1 MSEFVRM
8 EREGA
13 IAILVLDVPGE
24 PVNTLSPKF
33 SDAFAQAIAQ
43 VESDSSIAAAI
54 VISGK
59 KDNFIAGADIKVLE
73 TVRSADDGV
82 ALSKQGQAALQRL
95 ATLSKPLVAAI
106 HGACLGGGLEVALA
120 CHYRVATDDKKTKL
134 GLPEVQLGLLP
145 GAGGTQRLARLLP
158 AAIAKQMIYFGEPLA
173 AERALSL
180 GLINAVVTSG
190 EVLQEAHAWAER
202 LAGLP
207 PLALRSAKLLVQGA
221 TFNGLVNGIEAE
233 RQAVSYLFQ
242 TQDAR
247 EGIQAFLDKRAPSF
261 QGS

>member
-1 MSEFVRM
+1 MFETLQFVAEHGIGVLTLNRP
-8 EREGA
+8 ERLNA
-13 IAILVLDVPGE
+13 
-24 PVNTLSPKF
+24 VNTAMANELEALARQLR
-33 SDAFAQAIAQ
+33 DEHALRAL
-43 VESDSSIAAAI
+43 I
-54 VISGK
+54 VTGAGRV
-59 KDNFIAGADIKVLE
+59 FCAGADI
-73 TVRSADDGV
+73 
-82 ALSKQGQAALQRL
+82 AALKTLQGADAPYRFLEGLQL
-95 ATLSKPLVAAI
+95 AFNAIEALPMPTIAAV
-106 HGACLGGGLEVALA
+106 HGLAFGGGCELALA
-120 CHYRVATDDKKTKL
+120 CDFRLLSAEARL
-134 GLPEVQLGLLP
+134 GVPEIKLGLLP

-207 PLALRSAKLLVQGA
+207 PLALRSAKLLVHGA

-242 TQDAR
+242 TEDAR

>member
-1 MSEFVRM
+1 MFETLQFVA
-8 EREGA
+8 ERG
-13 IAILVLDVPGE
+13 IGVLTLNRPE
-24 PVNTLSPKF
+24 RLNAVNTAMANEL
-33 SDAFAQAIAQ
+33 QALARQ
-43 VESDSSIAAAI
+43 LRDEHTLRALI
-54 VISGK
+54 VTGAGRV
-59 KDNFIAGADIKVLE
+59 FCAGADIAALE
-73 TVRSADDGV
+73 TLQGADAPYRFLEGLQLAFNAIE
-82 ALSKQGQAALQRL
+82 ALPMPTIAAVHGL
-95 ATLSKPLVAAI
+95 AF
-106 HGACLGGGLEVALA
+106 GGGCELALA
-120 CHYRVATDDKKTKL
+120 CDFRLLSSEARL
-134 GLPEVQLGLLP
+134 GVPEIKLGLLP

-202 LAGLP
+202 LTGLP
-207 PLALRSAKLLVQGA
+207 PLALRSAKLLVHGA

-242 TQDAR
+242 TEDAH
-247 EGIQAFLDKRAPSF
+247 EGIRAFLDKRAPRF

>member
-1 MSEFVRM
+1 MFETLQFVAEHGIGVLTLNRP
-8 EREGA
+8 ERLNA
-13 IAILVLDVPGE
+13 
-24 PVNTLSPKF
+24 VNTAMANELEALARQLR
-33 SDAFAQAIAQ
+33 DEHALRAL
-43 VESDSSIAAAI
+43 I
-54 VISGK
+54 VTGAGRV
-59 KDNFIAGADIKVLE
+59 FCAGADIAALE
-73 TVRSADDGV
+73 TLQGADAPYRFLEGLQLAFNAIE
-82 ALSKQGQAALQRL
+82 ALPMPTIAAVHGL
-95 ATLSKPLVAAI
+95 AF
-106 HGACLGGGLEVALA
+106 GGGCELALA
-120 CHYRVATDDKKTKL
+120 CDFRLLSAEARL
-134 GLPEVQLGLLP
+134 GVPEIKLGLLP

-190 EVLQEAHAWAER
+190 ELLKEAHAWAER

-242 TQDAR
+242 TEDAH
-247 EGIQAFLDKRAPSF
+247 EGIRAFLDKRAPSF

>member
-1 MSEFVRM
+1 MFETLQFVAEHGIGVLTLNRP
-8 EREGA
+8 ERLNA
-13 IAILVLDVPGE
+13 
-24 PVNTLSPKF
+24 VNTAMANELEALARQLR
-33 SDAFAQAIAQ
+33 DEHALRAL
-43 VESDSSIAAAI
+43 I
-54 VISGK
+54 VTGAGRV
-59 KDNFIAGADIKVLE
+59 FCAGADIAALE
-73 TVRSADDGV
+73 TLQGADAPYRFLEGLQLAFNAIE
-82 ALSKQGQAALQRL
+82 ALPMPTIAAVHGL
-95 ATLSKPLVAAI
+95 AF
-106 HGACLGGGLEVALA
+106 GGGCELALA
-120 CHYRVATDDKKTKL
+120 CDFRLLSAEARL
-134 GLPEVQLGLLP
+134 GVPEIKLGLLP

-207 PLALRSAKLLVQGA
+207 PLALRSAKLLVHGA

>member
-1 MSEFVRM
+1 MFETLQFVAEHGIGVLTLNRP
-8 EREGA
+8 ERLNA
-13 IAILVLDVPGE
+13 
-24 PVNTLSPKF
+24 VNTAMANELEALARQLR
-33 SDAFAQAIAQ
+33 DEHALRAL
-43 VESDSSIAAAI
+43 I
-54 VISGK
+54 VTGAGRV
-59 KDNFIAGADIKVLE
+59 FCAGADIAALE
-73 TVRSADDGV
+73 TLQGADAPYRFLEGLQLAFNAIE
-82 ALSKQGQAALQRL
+82 ALPMPTIAAVHGL
-95 ATLSKPLVAAI
+95 AF
-106 HGACLGGGLEVALA
+106 GGGCELALA
-120 CHYRVATDDKKTKL
+120 CDFRLLSAEARL
-134 GLPEVQLGLLP
+134 GVPEIKLGLLP